1 MIQSKEK
8 QFNEL
13 HFNGYTIFPIDSDSD
28 IVKHCVSE
36 IKKVSENNIKE
47 GYQLEAHNE
56 FASNLRP
63 SVKDYDP
70 KLELFYK
77 EVGVVDLLES
87 FLKYK
92 VEISTL
98 QLRGAYSGSSYLS
111 WHRDTHYYKGSESP
125 SGNVPPIFKCI
136 FYPNLHNG
144 DGRDTLHVST
154 GSHLR
159 YFKNKSV
166 DLSIPRTPFFK
177 REKVSESNSSVLV
190 FNTSILHAVL
200 PVNGDPIF
208 RMIASFVNSKI

>member
-1 MIQSKEK
+1 M
-8 QFNEL
+8 
-13 HFNGYTIFPIDSDSD
+13 H
-28 IVKHCVSE
+28 
-36 IKKVSENNIKE
+36 
-47 GYQLEAHNE
+47 
-56 FASNLRP
+56 
-63 SVKDYDP
+63 
-70 KLELFYK
+70 
-77 EVGVVDLLES
+77 
-87 FLKYK
+87 
-92 VEISTL
+92 
-98 QLRGAYSGSSYLS
+98 
-111 WHRDTHYYKGSESP
+111 
-125 SGNVPPIFKCI
+125 

-144 DGRDTLHVST
+144 DVEYPTLST

>member
-1 MIQSKEK
+1 MDQSKEK

-13 HFNGYTIFPIDSDSD
+13 HFNGYTIFPIDSESD

-111 WHRDTHYYKGSESP
+111 WHRDTHYYKGAESP